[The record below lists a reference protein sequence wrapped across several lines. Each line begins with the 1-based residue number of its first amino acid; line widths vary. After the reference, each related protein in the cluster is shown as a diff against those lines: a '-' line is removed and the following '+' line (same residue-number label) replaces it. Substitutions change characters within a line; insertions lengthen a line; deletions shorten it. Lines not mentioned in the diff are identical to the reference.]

1 MGRQDG
7 ALCPGELADEV
18 KVIRKELEAERV
30 QRHLDKLKALR
41 GEASATMRVCL
52 KISKEKGASS
62 WVTAAP
68 SHDHDTVLSKSD
80 FIDAVYIRYGWT
92 LPNLPDV

>member
-1 MGRQDG
+1 VTLVGRQDG

-62 WVTAAP
+62 QLLLLMT
-68 SHDHDTVLSKSD
+68 TILC
-80 FIDAVYIRYGWT
+80 
-92 LPNLPDV
+92 